1 MFIFYLYISPYIITH
16 FLHLINRFF
25 CLTEKISGIFLLIK
39 AFGRGRSLIHL
50 CGSNSTY
57 TSIIK
62 QQQQVHRIHSCR
74 QQQSLLA
81 FFYLYISPYIITRFL
96 SFVKT
101 FSTFYSRFL
110 HRTKWAQQCAL
121 WRRTFIQAFAAARFR
136 ALQNCG
142 SSSNNLIIFFIY
154 IYIPLYYNT
163 FCAPLQWNKLLNNI
177 KIAAI
182 ILIAHF
188 FLRL

>member
-62 QQQQVHRIHSCR
+62 QQQQDSAHYEITAVAVIT
-74 QQQSLLA
+74 LL
-81 FFYLYISPYIITRFL
+81 L
-96 SFVKT
+96 
-101 FSTFYSRFL
+101 
-110 HRTKWAQQCAL
+110 
-121 WRRTFIQAFAAARFR
+121 
-136 ALQNCG
+136 
-142 SSSNNLIIFFIY
+142 FFIY